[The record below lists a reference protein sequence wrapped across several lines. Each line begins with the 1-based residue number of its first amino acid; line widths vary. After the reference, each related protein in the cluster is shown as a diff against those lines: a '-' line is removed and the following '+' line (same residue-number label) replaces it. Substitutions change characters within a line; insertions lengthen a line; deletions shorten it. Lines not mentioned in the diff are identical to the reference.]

1 MASAPQINYLSRDFE
16 SISKDLEAFLK
27 AFFPDDWKDFSVASA
42 GMALVDINAYVTDLL
57 SFIADKKYNE
67 NYLDGVQ
74 ERKSVYRMAKTFG
87 FKPPGFRPASTVV
100 DIFVEV
106 PPAGDVPDPAYIPL
120 YRQGVQVRGGGQ
132 TFETAFEIDFSD
144 DFNEE
149 GVANRTIEP
158 IFNANQDIL
167 RYRIVKRE
175 KVEAGITKIYSQE
188 ISEDE
193 AIPFY
198 SLVLPERNVLEILS
212 VIVIPQVGI
221 TNTPTFQQFN
231 DPSLLYYEVE
241 ELPQDKI
248 FVRDNDLPTV
258 NGVASGRFLEVPK
271 RFSKNFLSDGSCKL
285 QFGGGSFSQD
295 SYQQYLND
303 ITNITGATST
313 VNIKD
318 VLDNTALGK
327 TVPPNSTVFIQYRSG
342 GGLLSNVGSGILQE
356 VGKINAIIDGTNA
369 TQNQKV
375 ITSTSANNPIPA
387 VGGEGLP
394 SVEDIKNN
402 IAGAFSAQKRAV
414 TLRDYISFVKQMPNQ
429 YGGIFKCFGK
439 VQDNKVLIYVITRDG
454 NGKLRSQSTSV
465 VKANIQEW
473 LTQYRMI
480 NDFVEINDGEVIN
493 LQIEADLFVDKTF
506 NPNEVKLNAINVI
519 KNFLDVNK
527 TDMNETV
534 YISQITDIL
543 RDVPGVINV
552 VELRFY
558 NMEGGAYSSTLT
570 SQATGIK
577 NKIDGT
583 SSFRTEIQPIDNAIF
598 GTPISMFE
606 IKFPEKDIKVRT
618 A

>member
-1 MASAPQINYLSRDFE
+1 MASAPQINYLSRDFT

-27 AFFPDDWKDFSVASA
+27 AFFPDDWKDFNVASA
-42 GMALVDINAYVTDLL
+42 GMALVDVNAYVADLL

-106 PPAGDVPDPAYIPL
+106 PPAGDVPDPSYIPI
-120 YRQGVQVRGGGQ
+120 YRSGVQVRGGGQ

-175 KVEAGITKIYSQE
+175 KVEAGLTKIYSLE
-188 ISEDE
+188 IPEED
-193 AIPFY
+193 AVPFY
-198 SLVLPERNVLEILS
+198 SLTLPERNILEILS

-221 TNTPTFQQFN
+221 TRTPSFQEFN
-231 DPSLLYYEVE
+231 DPDLKYYEVE
-241 ELPQDKI
+241 ELPEDKI

-258 NGVASGRFLEVPK
+258 NGVASGKFLEVPK
-271 RFSKNFLSDGSCKL
+271 RFSKDFLADGACKL
-285 QFGGGSFSQD
+285 QFGGGTFSQGAYE
-295 SYQQYLND
+295 SYLRD
-303 ITNITGATST
+303 ITSISGGTSS
-313 VNIKD
+313 VSIKD
-318 VLDNTALGK
+318 ALDNTALGQ
-327 TVPPNSTVFIQYRSG
+327 TVPPNSTVFIQYRTG

-356 VGKINAIIDGTNA
+356 VGNINAVIDGTNA
-369 TQNQKV
+369 ATNQQV

-387 VGGEGLP
+387 IGGEGLP

-402 IAGAFSAQKRAV
+402 IAGAFSAQRRAV

-429 YGGIFKCFGK
+429 YGGVFKCFGK
-439 VQDNKVLIYVITRDG
+439 VQDNKVLIYIITRDG

-465 VKANIQEW
+465 VKSNIQQW

-493 LQIEADLFVDKTF
+493 IQVEADLFVDKTF
-506 NPNEVKLNAINVI
+506 NPNEVKLNAINEI
-519 KNFLDVNK
+519 KKFFDVTK

-543 RDVPGVINV
+543 REVPGVINV

-558 NMEGGAYSSTLT
+558 NMEGGSYSSTLT
-570 SQATGIK
+570 SQATGLRNDIL
-577 NKIDGT
+577 GT
-583 SSFRTEIQPIDNAIF
+583 SSFRTEIEPIDNSIF